1 MFPRHR
7 MLKALQAANSGFL
20 GNSSASTFVC
30 GLSIFLYERAS
41 YLPQYIRKRAGSTF
55 APESCFRSYHKG
67 QYSAF
72 APC

>member
-20 GNSSASTFVC
+20 GISSASTFVC
-30 GLSIFLYERAS
+30 GLPIFLYERAS
-41 YLPQYIRKRAGSTF
+41 YLPQYISTPNGLTF
-55 APESCFRSYHKG
+55 APESCFKSYHKG
-67 QYSAF
+67 QYRAF